1 MTSFNRL
8 WRVLVSLLFATATAA
23 LPAAA
28 QPARPDVPVVVT
40 GSADPKAS
48 YSEYILGP
56 EDVVEVDVVGS
67 GDRTRARVYA
77 DGSIQVNLIGRV
89 QAAGKTPREL
99 SATIAT
105 GLKAGN
111 FYANPVVNVEI
122 VGFASRYVTV
132 LGAVATPGLVPI
144 NKPYRLSEI
153 IARVGGIKDVA
164 ADYIIVR
171 PENGAEKRYDV
182 EKIASGATEDPM
194 IAAGDKI
201 YSPLADIFYIAGQV
215 NGPGSYPMRTGMT
228 VAQAIAKGGGLTESG
243 TDKKVKV
250 RRGGKTI
257 KLKGDAKIEAGDVL
271 TVSERLF

>member
-1 MTSFNRL
+1 MDAPAVVAGPADTK
-8 WRVLVSLLFATATAA
+8 AA
-23 LPAAA
+23 
-28 QPARPDVPVVVT
+28 
-40 GSADPKAS
+40 

-99 SATIAT
+99 SATIAA

-111 FYANPVVNVEI
+111 YYANPVVNVEI

-132 LGAVATPGLVPI
+132 LGAVGSPGLVPI

-194 IAAGDKI
+194 IA
-201 YSPLADIFYIAGQV
+201 
-215 NGPGSYPMRTGMT
+215 
-228 VAQAIAKGGGLTESG
+228 
-243 TDKKVKV
+243 
-250 RRGGKTI
+250 
-257 KLKGDAKIEAGDVL
+257 
-271 TVSERLF
+271 